1 MSAFVLIGYYAYLES
16 SSPAKPGQKTIL
28 SSELFNSTGS
38 GHCFLFFYHMYGN
51 DIGSLSVYVNTSTGK
66 ELVWTQKG
74 NKGKAWKNGQADVER
89 PGSYKVS

>member
-1 MSAFVLIGYYAYLES
+1 MSTFLFIGYYAYLES
-16 SSPAKPGQKTIL
+16 SSPAKPVQNTIL

-51 DIGSLSVYVNTSTGK
+51 DIGSLNVYVNTSTGK

-74 NKGKAWKNGQADVER
+74 NKGKAWKNGQVDVER